1 MSVIKFVITG
11 GTIDKLYNELDG
23 SLTFTESHIPAM
35 LKQARCN
42 VDLSTE
48 TVMLKDSLD
57 MDDADRELISKKCES
72 CDESKIIISHGTD
85 TMVETAAVL
94 AEKISGKTI
103 VLFGAMIPF
112 SITNSDSL
120 FNLGCAVA
128 AVQCLEE
135 GVFISMN
142 GKIFPGMMSGKI
154 KLKVFFKRR
163 KNNDHSYFLAS
174 SQSASISSRVASS
187 GVLLL
192 RAKPDSI

>member
-1 MSVIKFVITG
+1 MSLIKFVITG

-35 LKQARCN
+35 LKQARCI

-57 MDDADRELISKKCES
+57 MDGTDRDLISNKCES

-85 TMVETAAVL
+85 TMVETAEVL
-94 AEKISGKTI
+94 AGKITGKTI

-142 GKIFPGMMSGKI
+142 GKIFPWDD
-154 KLKVFFKRR
+154 VR
-163 KNNDHSYFLAS
+163 KNKTE
-174 SQSASISSRVASS
+174 
-187 GVLLL
+187 GVFQT
-192 RAKPDSI
+192 KKE